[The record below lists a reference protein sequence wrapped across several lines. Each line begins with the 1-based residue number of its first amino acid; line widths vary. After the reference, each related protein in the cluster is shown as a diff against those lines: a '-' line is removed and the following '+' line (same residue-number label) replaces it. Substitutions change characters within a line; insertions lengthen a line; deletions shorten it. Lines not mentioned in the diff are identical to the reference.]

1 MNVNEEREQVAR
13 ARFPREAKETFGE
26 STYRTN
32 GVVVQIVFFILTC
45 IGIAALYAFLEVL
58 DFDDSA
64 GVITGVIAIALGE
77 YLIRARRWFGTGVEA
92 ALWLGG
98 LFSMISELPSS
109 GAPEAM
115 LVLGSAAA
123 LAGWRVRNPLFGAV
137 AAMFVAE
144 YAEKRADLGVIC
156 ALVLALVAGLLLL
169 REWKRPSTEWLFI
182 AIVVLLPLFGRVA
195 ADPQWRTTTIT
206 VYAVF
211 GALLVTLGLVKR
223 HHALLVSGLLSIA
236 IGVADFGALLDAP
249 LESELLVA
257 GTLLLTAS
265 WWLSR
270 TLRER
275 TTGLVVTPAKL
286 TPVDEV
292 FDSAAGFAAGHATQ
306 SIDSS
311 SPAEARP
318 AGDGRF
324 GGAGASDGY

>member
-1 MNVNEEREQVAR
+1 MNVIEEREQAAR
-13 ARFPREAKETFGE
+13 SRFPREAKEAFGE
-26 STYRTN
+26 AKYRAN
-32 GVVVQIVFFILTC
+32 GVVVQVVFFLLTC
-45 IGIAALYAFLEVL
+45 VGIGAMYAFLEAL

-64 GVITGVIAIALGE
+64 GVITGVIAIAIGE
-77 YLIRARRWFGTGVEA
+77 VLIRVRRWFGTGVEA

-98 LFSMISELPSS
+98 LVSIISELPSS

-115 LVLGSAAA
+115 LVLGAAAA

-144 YAEKRADLGVIC
+144 YAEKRADLGVVC
-156 ALVLALVAGLLLL
+156 ALAIALAAGLLLL

-182 AIVVLLPLFGRVA
+182 ALVVLLPLFGRIT

-206 VYAVF
+206 LYGVF
-211 GALLVTLGLVKR
+211 GALLLTLGVVKR
-223 HHALLVSGLLSIA
+223 HHALLVSGLLA
-236 IGVADFGALLDAP
+236 LAVGVADFGALLDAP

-257 GTLLLTAS
+257 GALLLAGS
-265 WWLSR
+265 YRVSR
-270 TLRER
+270 TLRGR
-275 TTGLVVTPAKL
+275 TTGIVVTPAKL

-292 FDSAAGFAAGHATQ
+292 FESAGGFVAGHATQ
-306 SIDSS
+306 SIDS
-311 SPAEARP
+311 PAAGEARP